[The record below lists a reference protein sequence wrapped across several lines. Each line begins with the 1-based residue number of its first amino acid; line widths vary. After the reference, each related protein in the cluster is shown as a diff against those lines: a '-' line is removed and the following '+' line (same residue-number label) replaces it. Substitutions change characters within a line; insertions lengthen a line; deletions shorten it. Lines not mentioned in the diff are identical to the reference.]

1 MCTEARGA
9 TTTSQSTSSTR
20 ATSSLVCVA
29 SVVKPV
35 ARVRAASST
44 GSSNTPNTL
53 DPDPLMYH
61 DGNYT
66 RLLAAL
72 GGDGLTVGPLPL
84 PDPLDE
90 DA

>member
-1 MCTEARGA
+1 
-9 TTTSQSTSSTR
+9 
-20 ATSSLVCVA
+20 
-29 SVVKPV
+29 
-35 ARVRAASST
+35 
-44 GSSNTPNTL
+44 
-53 DPDPLMYH
+53 MYH